1 MAFNINIMRMIG
13 EKGVSAF
20 GIIGYISTL
29 VTMTMIGF
37 SQGLQ
42 PVISYNF
49 GAEKY
54 ERIKEIL
61 KIGVAT
67 VTGLGI
73 LFYLAINFFSH
84 DIIAMF
90 VKNDENLFIITKEAV
105 RLYSFTSFL
114 MIL

>member
-1 MAFNINIMRMIG
+1 MAFNINIMKIIG

-42 PVISYNF
+42 PVISYNY

-54 ERIKEIL
+54 DRIKKIL
-61 KIGVAT
+61 KIGIAVVA
-67 VTGLGI
+67 VFGI
-73 LFYLAINFFSH
+73 
-84 DIIAMF
+84 M
-90 VKNDENLFIITKEAV
+90 VFI
-105 RLYSFTSFL
+105 L
-114 MIL
+114 